1 MQVAISLPIEL
12 VCQIVACL
20 SEEYLISRDDDD
32 PFFLRPISIPDLVV
46 CSLVCRAWNRVCR
59 PHIFGTILV
68 EGDQESFY
76 SRLSF
81 LHFTSPHLCRYTL
94 QLVLSLSVQPSH
106 MQAPEWIPDCLK
118 RFTNLRALRLDDRN
132 RVADSWP
139 LRRLMEPLLST
150 VCLKQL
156 HLHTCV
162 APLNASDLLPI
173 LSACSNTLEY
183 LSMEFNKTF
192 EETSPAQAASEQPI
206 VHLDALRELRLHG
219 LPQIIRIECPNLES
233 LTVLH
238 DKNACNVPSWIPTG
252 LSRLVMLGV
261 SYFCQGPSHQLIPC
275 SPRTGCCDSGHGN
288 LHMPVRSN
296 NPYNPIRLFLPPL

>member
-1 MQVAISLPIEL
+1 
-12 VCQIVACL
+12 
-20 SEEYLISRDDDD
+20 
-32 PFFLRPISIPDLVV
+32 
-46 CSLVCRAWNRVCR
+46 
-59 PHIFGTILV
+59 
-68 EGDQESFY
+68 
-76 SRLSF
+76 
-81 LHFTSPHLCRYTL
+81 
-94 QLVLSLSVQPSH
+94 

-252 LSRLVMLGV
+252 LSRLVMFGV